1 MRNYRAIGYSLQKTQ
16 CRLLGFLSFCIMN
29 SALCISSHASDGQI
43 EELSRGMQ
51 RRQLDN
57 GLVCIARQDASL
69 PVVSVQIWVGTGSA
83 GEGDY
88 AGGGLS
94 HLIEH
99 MVFKGTARRRP
110 ADIAR
115 EISDAGGEIN
125 AYTTLDRTVFWA
137 DMPAEN
143 WLIGLDVLCDAV
155 LHASFPEGEWRREKE
170 VVRREMAM
178 VNDSP
183 ERVLSRLLWQT
194 AYQVHPYR
202 FPVIGRGEIFDSLAR
217 ADLVAFHR
225 RHYTPDN
232 MIVSVA
238 GNAPSGTVMAEV
250 EKRFA
255 GAGRR
260 ARPMDA
266 APSEPPQMGPRFAR
280 KTGAYGL
287 SRLAMAW
294 HTVGLSHPDAPALDV
309 LSVVAGGGASSRLEQ
324 EIKEKRKL
332 AFEIDAWSFTPR
344 EPGLFG
350 ITAAFDP
357 AKEGELS
364 EAIAAQV
371 ASWRTNELSTAE
383 IGKARRKLR
392 AGALRALETAH
403 GQAETFASGEF
414 YAGSPRFFISYLKRL
429 DSVTGRSV
437 REAAERRLRD
447 DNLTTAVVSPAA
459 DSASG
464 TEEAVP
470 PPGEIKIVR
479 DALPNGLTL
488 LCREDRRLPFVD
500 ICVAALGG
508 LALENEKNNGITR
521 LMSELLPRGS
531 PARSQA
537 QIAEEVESRG
547 GSLTPFSGM
556 NSYGLRA
563 GCFAG
568 DEEAFMKIVADACL
582 APDFNPEEIAKCK
595 ETQKAAVAR
604 ARESPFFLGQEA
616 VRGALFPDHP
626 YRFNVEG
633 APESIM
639 AISREDLRELH
650 SRTMAGSNAVL
661 AVFGDI
667 SAARAKELALK
678 YFGSMPS
685 GVRQDQAAASTGPDS
700 RPGRIEL
707 TAPREQAIV
716 LAGFAGLSL
725 ADARN
730 DAADILVEALNG
742 LSSDLMIEVRDR
754 RALAYYA
761 GAYHRTGLA
770 TGLFVVYAGTR
781 AGAAEK
787 VCLLIAEET
796 ERLAERGVR
805 ADEFERARRQLVA
818 ESRRKLQSNGALAME
833 CALNELY
840 GLGFTRALEAAKR
853 LEQVTPDDV
862 RRAAAAILR
871 RDRAAEVIVKPGK

>member
-1 MRNYRAIGYSLQKTQ
+1 MSSLRASCVPARIL
-16 CRLLGFLSFCIMN
+16 
-29 SALCISSHASDGQI
+29 ALCLLHAALIIPVAAADPVERLAKGVC
-43 EELSRGMQ
+43 

-57 GLVCIARQDASL
+57 GLVCIARQDPSV
-69 PVVSVQIWVGTGSA
+69 PVVSVQVWVGTGSA
-83 GEGDY
+83 GEGEY

-99 MVFKGTARRRP
+99 MIFKGTAQRGP
-110 ADIAR
+110 ADITR
-115 EISDAGGEIN
+115 EINDAGGEIN

-137 DMPAEN
+137 DMPAEK

-155 LHASFPEGEWRREKE
+155 LYASFPEGEWKREKE

-178 VNDSP
+178 VNDNP

-202 FPVIGRGEIFDSLAR
+202 FPVIGRTEIFDSLSR
-217 ADLVAFHR
+217 ADLVEFHR

-238 GNAPSGTVMAEV
+238 GNVPSGTVMAEV

-260 ARPMDA
+260 ARPMER
-266 APSEPPQMGPRFAR
+266 APTEPRQMGPRFAR

-287 SRLAMAW
+287 SRIAMAW
-294 HTVGLSHPDAPALDV
+294 HTVELSHPDAPALDV
-309 LSVVAGGGASSRLEQ
+309 LSLAVGGGASSRLEQ
-324 EIKEKRKL
+324 EIKETRKL
-332 AFEIDAWSFTPR
+332 AFEIGAWSFTPR

-357 AKEGELS
+357 AKESVLS
-364 EAIAAQV
+364 EAVAAQV
-371 ASWRTNELSTAE
+371 SLWRTNELSTAE
-383 IGKARRKLR
+383 IEKARRKLR
-392 AGALRALETAH
+392 AGALRAFETAH

-414 YAGSPRFFISYLKRL
+414 YAGSPRFFVAYLERL

-437 REAAERRLRD
+437 REAAERHLRD
-447 DNLTTAVVSPAA
+447 DNLTTAVVSP
-459 DSASG
+459 G
-464 TEEAVP
+464 VEAVSGAETADLAP
-470 PPGEIKIVR
+470 EEVKIVR

-500 ICVAALGG
+500 ICLAALGG
-508 LALENEKNNGITR
+508 LTLENEKNNGITR

-531 PARSQA
+531 PGRSRA
-537 QIAEEVESRG
+537 QIAEETESRG
-547 GSLTPFSGM
+547 GSLAPFSGM

-563 GCFAG
+563 GCFEG
-568 DEEAFMKIVADACL
+568 DEEVFMDIVADACL
-582 APDFNPEEIAKCK
+582 APDFKPEEIAKCK
-595 ETQKAAVAR
+595 EVQKAAIAR

-616 VRGALFPDHP
+616 VRGALFPNHP

-633 APESIM
+633 SAESIES
-639 AISREDLRELH
+639 ISREDLLALH
-650 SRTMAGSNAVL
+650 GRTMVGSNAVL

-678 YFGSMPS
+678 YFSRMPA
-685 GVRQDQAAASTGPDS
+685 GARQDQGGSSAGPLG
-700 RPGRIEL
+700 RPCRIEL

-725 ADARN
+725 ADGRN
-730 DAADILVEALNG
+730 DAADIIVEALNG

-754 RALAYYA
+754 RGLAYYA
-761 GAYHRTGLA
+761 GAYHRPGLA
-770 TGLFVVYAGTR
+770 AGYFAVYAGTR
-781 AGAAEK
+781 AGAEEK
-787 VCLLIAEET
+787 VCALIAEET
-796 ERLAERGVR
+796 KRLMERGLR
-805 ADEFERARRQLVA
+805 ADEFQRAQRQLAA

-840 GLGFTRALEAAKR
+840 GLGFARALEAEKR
-853 LEQVTPDDV
+853 LRQVTPDDV
-862 RRAAAAILR
+862 RRAAAEIMQPAR
-871 RDRAAEVIVKPGK
+871 MVEVIVRPEQPH